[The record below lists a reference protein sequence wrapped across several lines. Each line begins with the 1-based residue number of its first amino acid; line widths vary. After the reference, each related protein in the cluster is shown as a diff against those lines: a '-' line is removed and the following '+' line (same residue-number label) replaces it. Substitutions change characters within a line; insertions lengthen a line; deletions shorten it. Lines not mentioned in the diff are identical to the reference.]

1 MSIFKDF
8 REDNEGYR
16 LRSQITY
23 LLSPNAWIRLHRSR
37 KQRADRGWSNRDT
50 WGAGEHIAKITAEIL
65 QHLNDNTYVDWPSW
79 FKYNVQEKGSY
90 KSLQAVID
98 DINQYL
104 VFTETSWADG
114 LETVKDSVEEV
125 FQKREDGNHYYKSP
139 GWVDKN
145 GKKVSDKQITARIKS
160 HSEKEK
166 KSYEKATNA
175 MQFFGRNFAS
185 FWD

>member
-1 MSIFKDF
+1 MSILQDFK
-8 REDNEGYR
+8 RDNESYR
-16 LRSQITY
+16 LNRQVVY
-23 LLSPNAWIRLHRSR
+23 LLSPKVWVRLHKRR
-37 KQRADRGWSNRDT
+37 KQRADRGWSERDT

-65 QHLNDNTYVDWPSW
+65 QHLNNNTYVDWPEW
-79 FKYNVQEKGSY
+79 FKNNVQEKDSY

-104 VFTETSWADG
+104 ALTETSWGDG
-114 LETVKDSVEEV
+114 LTCDSYNLKEGGKLNMVWRDE
-125 FQKREDGNHYYKSP
+125 KT
-139 GWVDKN
+139 

-185 FWD
+185 FWN

>member
-23 LLSPNAWIRLHRSR
+23 LLSPKVWARLHASR
-37 KQRADRGWSNRDT
+37 KQRADRGWSNHDT
-50 WGAGEHIAKITAEIL
+50 WAAGEHIAKMTAEIL
-65 QHLNDNTYVDWPSW
+65 QHLNDNAYTDWPAW

-104 VFTETSWADG
+104 AFIGTSWADG
-114 LETVKDSVEEV
+114 LTCDRHALKDGGQLKMVWRHE
-125 FQKREDGNHYYKSP
+125 KT
-139 GWVDKN
+139 

-160 HSEKEK
+160 HSGKEK
-166 KSYEKATNA
+166 KTYEKATNA
-175 MQFFGRNFAS
+175 MQFFGKNFSS